1 MEWDFGVLGA
11 LHVSRHG
18 RAIPVPAN
26 RQRALL
32 ATLLLNRGD
41 TVSVPA
47 LVDRVWGDEVPAH
60 AKASLHSLVRRLR
73 RGLVGD
79 DRPGGLIVTRANGY
93 LVELPPDALDL
104 GRFDAL
110 LAAADRTAD
119 PGRRAEL
126 LRGALALWR
135 GEPLADVVSEVL
147 HREDVPALT
156 ERRERARETYFDA
169 ELALGRHTEI
179 VAELRGA
186 TRRSPLRERFWGQL
200 MLALYR
206 SGRQAEAL
214 DAYQRLAMVLAEEL
228 GLDPGPALRD
238 LRTCILRSD
247 PELRWQPPPSA
258 ATVTRP
264 AAPAPAAASA
274 PAPPANPMFQLPAD
288 PGTLHGRAE
297 VVAAVQASIAAAAA
311 AGRLPLVSVSGAPG
325 VGKTALAVHV
335 GHRLCELFPDGQW
348 FVRLRGQ
355 QADPARPADVL
366 AELLTNAGVRGS
378 AQPASTDARAAALR
392 AALAE
397 RRVLLVLDDAA
408 SAEQVVPL
416 LPGTASCAVI
426 VTSRSTLGGLVA
438 LHGGRAVSLDPL
450 TPADAAALLTSVF
463 REHAITVTPGVVD
476 ELAALC
482 GHLPL
487 ALRIAAAN
495 LATAGPSDASDYV
508 RRLRHG
514 DRLGGLSVPGDPEV
528 ALRTAIEPSYR
539 RLGEGERRALRLLAS
554 APVDCFT
561 TSEVAAL
568 LEAGWADADALL
580 RTLAAGHLVRPGH
593 CGWYVTHDLIRLY
606 AAERSRT
613 EDSDEQRD
621 AALTRLF
628 GSYLAT
634 ADSIAR
640 RAFPRMAFLP
650 LPSTLTR
657 VAGAPDEPESPQW
670 FHTEYGNLLA
680 AVRHSAQHGPPGL
693 AWQLADRM
701 RGHLQETGAHG
712 EWRKVAELGLEQ
724 ARREGDDHGV
734 AAMELSLATLSASRA
749 DYSDARR
756 RFATA
761 LVLQR
766 QLSNR
771 AGQASILNNLG
782 VVHREEGN
790 LAEASRCYADALRLY
805 GELGNRHAEWSCLG
819 NLGVVQLEL
828 DQVVEALH
836 AQHTAL
842 AGFTALAGADQPTND
857 VANALHNL
865 AVGLRA
871 LGRPALAVVH
881 LTRAV
886 VIRRQLRNLYGVA
899 TDLDQLA
906 AAYVDLGYHAKALR
920 FADECLSIARAI
932 GRRRVEAESLSTHGL
947 IALGLH
953 GPGSAIAL
961 LHDALRLSR
970 EIGYRRGEVSAL
982 IGLVTAHRAAG
993 RLAEAARHACLG
1005 ECIARDAQHHLLAR
1019 QVREALGGTEE
1030 EAEPLLREA
1039 C

>member
-11 LHVSRHG
+11 LRVSRHG
-18 RAIPVPAN
+18 RATPVPAN

-32 ATLLLNRGD
+32 ATLLLNRGE

-60 AKASLHSLVRRLR
+60 AKASLHSLVGRLR
-73 RGLVGD
+73 RGLVGED
-79 DRPGGLIVTRANGY
+79 HQSELIVTRANGY

-110 LAAADRTAD
+110 LAAANRTDD
-119 PGRRAEL
+119 PGRRADL

-156 ERRERARETYFDA
+156 ERWERATETYFDA
-169 ELALGRHTEI
+169 ELALGRHAEI
-179 VAELRGA
+179 VTQLRGA
-186 TRRSPLRERFWGQL
+186 ARRSPLRERFWAQL

-214 DAYQRLAMVLAEEL
+214 DAYQRLATILAEDL

-238 LRTCILRSD
+238 LRTGILRSD

-264 AAPAPAAASA
+264 APD

-288 PGTLHGRAE
+288 PGTLHGRAD
-297 VVAAVQASIAAAAA
+297 VVAAVEASIAAAAA
-311 AGRLPLVSVSGAPG
+311 AGRLPLVSVSGTPG

-335 GHRLCELFPDGQW
+335 GHRLGDLFPDGQW

-355 QADPARPADVL
+355 QVDPARPADVL

-378 AQPASTDARAAALR
+378 AQPATTDARAAALR

-397 RRVLLVLDDAA
+397 RRVLLVFDDAA
-408 SAEQVVPL
+408 SAEQVAPL

-463 REHAITVTPGVVD
+463 REHAITVAPGVVA

-495 LATAGPSDASDYV
+495 LATAGLSDATGYV

-539 RLGEGERRALRLLAS
+539 RLGAPERRALRLLAS

-561 TSEVAAL
+561 TAEVAAL
-568 LEAGWADADALL
+568 LDAGWADADGLL

-613 EDSDEQRD
+613 EDSDEQR
-621 AALTRLF
+621 ATALARLF

-634 ADSIAR
+634 ADALAR
-640 RAFPRMAFLP
+640 RAYPRMTFLP
-650 LPSTLTR
+650 PPDTLAR
-657 VAGAPDEPESPQW
+657 VSDAPDEAESPQW
-670 FHTEYGNLLA
+670 FHTEYANLLA
-680 AVRHSAQHGPPGL
+680 AIRHSAQHGPPGL

-712 EWRKVAELGLEQ
+712 EWRMVVELGLDQ

-749 DYSDARR
+749 DYPDARR

-766 QLSNR
+766 RLGNR

-782 VVHREEGN
+782 VVHREEGD
-790 LAEASRCYADALRLY
+790 LAEAGRCYADALRLY
-805 GELGNRHAEWSCLG
+805 RELGNRHAEWSCLS

-828 DQVVEALH
+828 DQVGEALR

-842 AGFTALAGADQPTND
+842 TGFTALAGPDRPTND

-906 AAYVDLGYHAKALR
+906 AAYVDLGYDAKALR
-920 FADECLSIARAI
+920 LADECLSIARAI

-947 IALGLH
+947 IALGLQ
-953 GPGSAIAL
+953 GPGPAIAL
-961 LHDALRLSR
+961 LHEALRLSR
-970 EIGYRRGEVSAL
+970 EIGYRRGEVCAL
-982 IGLVTAHRAAG
+982 IGLVAAHRAAG
-993 RLAEAARHACLG
+993 RLAEAAHHARLG
-1005 ECIARDAQHHLLAR
+1005 EAIARDAQHHLLAR
-1019 QVREALGGTEE
+1019 QVREAITEE
-1030 EAEPLLREA
+1030 ETEPLLREA